1 MNHGAISVGRI
12 PSPTWNHLDA
22 NEGRVEAPL
31 VLRTG
36 IETKFQELPKG
47 VVHRS
52 LTGTKAAKWL
62 REHAPE
68 EIPEYVVGGKK
79 PIYHP
84 QSFGTGLGLEY
95 EQLLDEAAAEYEL
108 LEVSPQTEAKDPVLW
123 SIDFRD
129 GNDACGGQ
137 LIHVGEGSSLTVVLS
152 IRSAQKDGG
161 TAALSTR
168 IVLEKGAH
176 LTLVKA
182 QLLGEKFLCLDDT
195 GAALREDA
203 SLRMIQIELGSAHVY
218 VGTQAELVGNRSRF
232 EAKVGYL
239 GKEKRT
245 IDVNYNVVQRGR
257 KTTSAMSF
265 DGVLDDGS
273 AKSFRGTIDFRRG
286 SKGSRGDEQENVL
299 LLSDDIVNKTLPI
312 ILCEEEDVE
321 GRHGAS
327 IGQLDE
333 EMLFYMATR
342 CIDRREAEQIMVRA
356 RLGAVVR
363 EIPDLP
369 LRAELMNRIEE
380 AFRK

>member
-1 MNHGAISVGRI
+1 MNHGAISVGHI
-12 PSPTWNHLDA
+12 PSPTWNHLEA

-36 IETKFQELPKG
+36 IETNFQELPKG
-47 VVHRS
+47 VTHRR
-52 LTGTKAAKWL
+52 LTGAKAAKWL

-68 EIPEYVVGGKK
+68 ELPESVIGGKK

-84 QSFGTGLGLEY
+84 QTFGTGLGLEY

-108 LEVSPQTEAKDPVLW
+108 LEAAPQTDAKEPVLW
-123 SIDFRD
+123 SIDFQD

-137 LIHVGEGSSLTVVLS
+137 LIHVGEGSRLTVVLS
-152 IRSAQKDGG
+152 IRSAQKAGG

-168 IVLEKGAH
+168 IVLEKGAQ

-182 QLLGEKFLCLDDT
+182 QLLGEKFVCLDDT

-203 SLRMIQIELGSAHVY
+203 ALRMIQIELGGARVY
-218 VGTQAELVGNRSRF
+218 VGTQTELVGSRSSF

-239 GKEKRT
+239 GREKRT

-257 KTTSAMSF
+257 KTSSLMAF

-286 SKGSRGDEQENVL
+286 SKGSKGDEQENVL

-342 CIDRREAEQIMVRA
+342 CIDRSEAEQIMVRA

>member
-1 MNHGAISVGRI
+1 MNHGAISVGHI
-12 PSPTWNHLDA
+12 PSPTWNHLEA

-36 IETKFQELPKG
+36 IETNFQELPKG
-47 VVHRS
+47 VTHRR
-52 LTGTKAAKWL
+52 LTGAKAAKWL

-68 EIPEYVVGGKK
+68 ELPESVIGGKK

-84 QSFGTGLGLEY
+84 QTFGTGLGLEY

-108 LEVSPQTEAKDPVLW
+108 LEAAPQTDAKEPVLW
-123 SIDFRD
+123 SIDFQD

-137 LIHVGEGSSLTVVLS
+137 LIHVGEGSRLTVVLS
-152 IRSAQKDGG
+152 IRSAQKAGG

-182 QLLGEKFLCLDDT
+182 QLLGEKFVCLDDT

-203 SLRMIQIELGSAHVY
+203 ALRMIQIELGGAKVY
-218 VGTQAELVGNRSRF
+218 AGTQTELVGSRSSF

-239 GKEKRT
+239 GRERHT

-257 KTTSAMSF
+257 KTSSLMSF

-286 SKGSRGDEQENVL
+286 SKGSKGDEQENVL

-342 CIDRREAEQIMVRA
+342 CIDRSEAEQIMVRA

>member
-1 MNHGAISVGRI
+1 M
-12 PSPTWNHLDA
+12 
-22 NEGRVEAPL
+22 
-31 VLRTG
+31 
-36 IETKFQELPKG
+36 
-47 VVHRS
+47 
-52 LTGTKAAKWL
+52 
-62 REHAPE
+62 
-68 EIPEYVVGGKK
+68 
-79 PIYHP
+79 
-84 QSFGTGLGLEY
+84 
-95 EQLLDEAAAEYEL
+95 
-108 LEVSPQTEAKDPVLW
+108 
-123 SIDFRD
+123 
-129 GNDACGGQ
+129 
-137 LIHVGEGSSLTVVLS
+137 
-152 IRSAQKDGG
+152 
-161 TAALSTR
+161 
-168 IVLEKGAH
+168 
-176 LTLVKA
+176 KA
-182 QLLGEKFLCLDDT
+182 QLLGEKFVCLDDT

-203 SLRMIQIELGSAHVY
+203 ALRMIQIELGGAKVY
-218 VGTQAELVGNRSRF
+218 AGTQTELVGSRSSF

-239 GKEKRT
+239 GRERHT

-257 KTTSAMSF
+257 KTSSLMSF

-286 SKGSRGDEQENVL
+286 SKGSKGDEQENVL

-342 CIDRREAEQIMVRA
+342 CIDRSEAEQIMVRA

>member
-1 MNHGAISVGRI
+1 MNHGAISVGHI
-12 PSPTWNHLDA
+12 PSPTWNHLEA

-36 IETKFQELPKG
+36 IETNFQELPKG
-47 VVHRS
+47 VTHRK
-52 LTGTKAAKWL
+52 LTGAKAAKWL

-68 EIPEYVVGGKK
+68 ELPESVIGGKK

-84 QSFGTGLGLEY
+84 QTFGTGLGLEY

-108 LEVSPQTEAKDPVLW
+108 LEAAPQTDAKEPVLW
-123 SIDFRD
+123 SIDFQD

-137 LIHVGEGSSLTVVLS
+137 LIHVGEGSRLTVVLS
-152 IRSAQKDGG
+152 IRSAQKAGG

-182 QLLGEKFLCLDDT
+182 QLLGEKFVCLDDT

-203 SLRMIQIELGSAHVY
+203 ALRMIQIELGGAKVY
-218 VGTQAELVGNRSRF
+218 VGTQTELVGSRSSF
-232 EAKVGYL
+232 EAKAGYL
-239 GKEKRT
+239 GREKRT

-257 KTTSAMSF
+257 KTSSLMSF

-273 AKSFRGTIDFRRG
+273 TKSFRGTIDFRRG
-286 SKGSRGDEQENVL
+286 SKGSKGDEQENVL

-342 CIDRREAEQIMVRA
+342 CIDRSEAEQIMVRA